1 MIVEKTK
8 IIDGE
13 EYEYTET
20 KLSKDVSGRG
30 FGVISFGD
38 KSMHECSI
46 QDSSL
51 ATEPAIWLGIND
63 PAPKLF
69 TPGKGWEDYPIPPDV
84 MVNTRM
90 HLTQSMVKQLLPFLI
105 KFAETGEYVTGD
117 DNFIALPERKT
128 T

>member
-1 MIVEKTK
+1 MIVKKTK

-13 EYEYTET
+13 EYEQTET
-20 KLSKDVSGRG
+20 ELFKDVSGRG
-30 FGVISFGD
+30 FGVISFCD
-38 KSMHECSI
+38 KSMSECSL

-63 PAPKLF
+63 PDPKLF
-69 TPGKGWEDYPIPPDV
+69 VPGEGWKDYPVPPDV
-84 MVNTRM
+84 MINTRM

-105 KFAETGEYVTGD
+105 KFAETGDYVMRD